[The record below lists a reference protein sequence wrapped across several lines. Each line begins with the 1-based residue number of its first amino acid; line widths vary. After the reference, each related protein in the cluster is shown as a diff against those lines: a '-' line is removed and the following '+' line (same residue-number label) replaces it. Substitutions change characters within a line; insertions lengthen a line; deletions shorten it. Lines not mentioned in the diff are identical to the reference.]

1 MGIPAKSRGADR
13 LRPTPWDSV
22 VIAAVIAAAVLLLLA
37 LRPAGGGDLRAL
49 VTLDGAV
56 IAEYDLSSL
65 SQPLQLSVDCPYP
78 LVIEAEQGRIHIS
91 ESECPGGDC
100 VHTGWVSRAGGQI
113 VCLPNRL
120 VISLSAPA
128 AAEDGVDAV
137 TG

>member
-1 MGIPAKSRGADR
+1 VKSRGADW
-13 LRPTPWDSV
+13 LRPTLWDGV
-22 VIAAVIAAAVLLLLA
+22 VIAAVVAAAVLLLLA
-37 LRPAGGGDLRAL
+37 LRPAGGGDLRAV

-56 IAEYDLSSL
+56 IAQYDLSSP
-65 SQPLQLSVDCPYP
+65 SQPARTWVDCPYP
-78 LVIEAEQGRIHIS
+78 LLIEAEQGRIRIC

-120 VISLSAPA
+120 VISLSAA
-128 AAEDGVDAV
+128 AGTQDGVDAV